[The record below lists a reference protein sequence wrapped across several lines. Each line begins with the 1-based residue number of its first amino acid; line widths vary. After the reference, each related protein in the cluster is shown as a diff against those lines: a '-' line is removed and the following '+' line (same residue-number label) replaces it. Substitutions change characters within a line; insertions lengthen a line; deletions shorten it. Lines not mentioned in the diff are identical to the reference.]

1 MNTLVKSTKQL
12 LDTYGKQITLLS
24 SNHIKTADQS
34 LKNASDVLIQTVL
47 SIIGYE
53 RQGLQGDTQRTAQ
66 GAFDSIKSGKKE
78 QVTFRDL
85 FLVRLKNQLS
95 ILKNELD
102 YESKK
107 LQAVDPTRLFT
118 AGYTIS
124 TIDGKDLNKATGDLL
139 NKLLITYADN
149 YQVESRITK
158 TEKR

>member
-1 MNTLVKSTKQL
+1 MNTLVKNTKQF
-12 LDTYGKQITLLS
+12 LDTYGKQISLFS
-24 SNHIKTADQS
+24 SNQIKTADQS
-34 LKNASDVLIQTVL
+34 LKNTSDVLIQIVMN
-47 SIIGYE
+47 IISE
-53 RQGLQGDTQRTAQ
+53 EKQGLKGDAQRTAQ

-124 TIDGKDLNKATGDLL
+124 TIDGIDLNKAQGNLI
-139 NKLLITYADN
+139 NKVLITYADN
-149 YQVESRITK
+149 FQVESRITK